1 MSSVNYTSFT
11 HSLPISPSTCSK
23 RMPTSVIAL
32 KILTGQSFIAKFN
45 TYFAMPLFKDS
56 LDLVPLAN
64 PLILSLAPFTLART
78 LTLTCIRVHSF
89 RASFLLLTFNYH
101 LHAVTA
107 YNQPR
112 TFSYIQKT
120 YLITCSRGS
129 KTLGSIRIIWKACSK
144 SDFWAPSPKFLIQ

>member
-11 HSLPISPSTCSK
+11 HSLSISPSTCSK

-32 KILTGQSFIAKFN
+32 KILMGQSFTAKCN
-45 TYFAMPLFKDS
+45 AYFAMSLFKDS
-56 LDLVPLAN
+56 LDLVSLVN
-64 PLILSLAPFTLART
+64 PFLILSLLPFTLTRT

-89 RASFLLLTFNYH
+89 RASSSHFQLSPSCSYGLSPAQNFLQHSKN
-101 LHAVTA
+101 
-107 YNQPR
+107 
-112 TFSYIQKT
+112 I

-144 SDFWAPSPKFLIQ
+144 SDF